1 MRERKKEHAR
11 VCLCVKEMGGEK
23 KIFYDRTQLASVRS
37 DRLCVMLKRE
47 HEKERTRE
55 KERLGENKREREINE

>member
-1 MRERKKEHAR
+1 
-11 VCLCVKEMGGEK
+11 MGGEK

-55 KERLGENKREREINE
+55 KERLGENKRERERNE